1 MTEQQ
6 FLQQLEQ
13 ALDRLPAEERND
25 ILQDIREYFANGR
38 ADGKSDSDIAAELG
52 APDAIA
58 KELIDSF
65 DFTQTTAPAE
75 KSIFRKTN
83 SMELIFRP
91 TIRWCGFRL
100 PMTAKCM

>member
-38 ADGKSDSDIAAELG
+38 ADGK
-52 APDAIA
+52 
-58 KELIDSF
+58 
-65 DFTQTTAPAE
+65 
-75 KSIFRKTN
+75 
-83 SMELIFRP
+83 
-91 TIRWCGFRL
+91 IRQRHCCGTGR
-100 PMTAKCM
+100 TGCHRQRTD